1 MNNRRDRGRDDKS
14 GGVETTKTDM
24 TSDSYTCSGT
34 RWSGSTRV
42 HKVISRA
49 TIREREKER
58 ERGWK
63 RWWRNKFGGR
73 RTEGRERLRM
83 VAKSERDVWLEREG
97 EE

>member
-1 MNNRRDRGRDDKS
+1 M
-14 GGVETTKTDM
+14 
-24 TSDSYTCSGT
+24 
-34 RWSGSTRV
+34 
-42 HKVISRA
+42 ISRA

-63 RWWRNKFGGR
+63 RWGETNL
-73 RTEGRERLRM
+73 EGDGQRRERLRM